1 MQLQQLKIIWIQI
14 LASIKNKFK
23 KVIVILTLAILPVGC
38 LVGPKYAK
46 PEDQNA
52 ANFQNSAANI
62 DTLAS
67 VVNVKW
73 FDLFNDEVLKGL
85 ITKGLEN
92 NYDMRIAM
100 ARIEKTRAELGYSKA
115 DLLPAV
121 GYSATI
127 NSNEKA
133 FMPSNAS
140 ANLSWELDFWGK
152 IRHQNRAAQDELIA
166 SEEGR
171 KVILSNL
178 VSDIAVAYFQLR
190 DLDNRLVIS
199 QNTFESR
206 KKAFDIINQ
215 RFTAGYVSEVD
226 KLQIEQQVAIAEATI
241 PAIQRQ
247 ITQTEN
253 IISVLLGQ
261 APASIPR
268 GKTNMELE
276 IANELPVSIPSI
288 LLRNRPDVNQ
298 AERLYMAANE
308 RIGVAQ
314 AMRFPSFNIAALAGF
329 ANNEVSSLF
338 DSSSYLQNASA
349 SVAGPI
355 FNFGKNKRRVE
366 IYRQM
371 AEEAKLAYQKT
382 CIIAVAEVE
391 QSLQN
396 VKTYKEE
403 LAARNKQVIA
413 ARKNLELSQARYY
426 NGYVSYLEVLEIE
439 RSLFD
444 AELSLSEL
452 TQNQLSSTIEL
463 YRALGGG
470 WN

>member
-1 MQLQQLKIIWIQI
+1 MINKVKI
-14 LASIKNKFK
+14 
-23 KVIVILTLAILPVGC
+23 VIVILTLAVLPTAC
-38 LVGPKYAK
+38 LVGPKYQK
-46 PEDQNA
+46 PEEPQT
-52 ANFQNSAANI
+52 ANFRYGPGYA

-73 FDLFNDEVLKGL
+73 FDLFDDDVLKGL
-85 ITKGLEN
+85 INKGLEN
-92 NYDMRIAM
+92 NYDLRIAM
-100 ARIEKTRAELGYSKA
+100 ARIEQTRAELGYTKA

-152 IRHQNRAAQDELIA
+152 IRHENRAVQDELIA

-178 VSDIAVAYFQLR
+178 VSDIATAYFELRNFDNQLIITNQTLETR
-190 DLDNRLVIS
+190 R
-199 QNTFESR
+199 
-206 KKAFDIINQ
+206 KAFDIINA
-215 RFTAGYVSEVD
+215 RFLAGYVSEVD
-226 KLQIEQQVAIAEATI
+226 KVQIEQQVAIAEAVL
-241 PAIQRQ
+241 PSIQRQ
-247 ITQTEN
+247 ITMREN
-253 IISVLLGQ
+253 TISILTGQ
-261 APASIPR
+261 VPGPIER
-268 GKTNMELE
+268 GKTVTELQV
-276 IANELPVSIPSI
+276 ANTIPVSIPSI
-288 LLRNRPDVNQ
+288 LLKNRPDVRQ
-298 AERLYMAANE
+298 AEMYYMASNE

-329 ANNEVSSLF
+329 ASQDVSNLF
-338 DSSSYLQNASA
+338 NGSSYLQNASG
-349 SVAGPI
+349 SVVGPI

-366 IYRQM
+366 IYKQI
-371 AEEAKLAYQKT
+371 AEESRLSYQKT
-382 CIIAVAEVE
+382 CIIALSEVE

-396 VKTYKEE
+396 VKTYKDEW
-403 LAARNKQVIA
+403 AARDRQVIA

-426 NGYVSYLEVLEIE
+426 NGYVSYLEVLEVQ

-444 AELSLSEL
+444 AELSLSDL
-452 TQNQLSSTIEL
+452 TQSQLSSMIQL

-470 WN
+470 WSR

>member
-1 MQLQQLKIIWIQI
+1 MM
-14 LASIKNKFK
+14 NKFK
-23 KVIVILTLAILPVGC
+23 IVVVILILAILPVGC
-38 LVGPKYAK
+38 LVGPKYEK

-52 ANFQNSAANI
+52 ASFHYGPAKA

-85 ITKGLEN
+85 INKGLEN
-92 NYDMRIAM
+92 NYDMKIAM
-100 ARIEKTRAELGYSKA
+100 ARIERTRAELGYTKA
-115 DLLPAV
+115 DLLPAI
-121 GYSATI
+121 GYSGTV
-127 NSNEKA
+127 NSNEKT

-140 ANLSWELDFWGK
+140 ATLSWELDFWGK
-152 IRHQNRAAQDELIA
+152 VRHENRAVQNELLA

-178 VSDIAVAYFQLR
+178 VSDIAVSYFQLR
-190 DLDNRLVIS
+190 DFDNRLVVS
-199 QNTFESR
+199 QSTLETR
-206 KKAFDIINQ
+206 QKAFEIINQ
-215 RFTAGYVSEVD
+215 RFLAGYVSEVD
-226 KLQIEQQVAIAEATI
+226 KVQIEQQVAIAEASI
-241 PAIQRQ
+241 PAIKRQ
-247 ITQTEN
+247 ITNLEN
-253 IISVLLGQ
+253 TISILTGQ
-261 APASIPR
+261 APGPIER
-268 GKTNMELE
+268 GKTNMELQV
-276 IANELPVSIPSI
+276 ANNIPVSIPSV

-298 AERLYMAANE
+298 AEMNYMAANE

-314 AMRFPSFNIAALAGF
+314 AMRFPSFNIAAIAGF
-329 ANNEVSSLF
+329 ANNQVSSLF
-338 DSSSYLQNASA
+338 DGSSYLQNASA

-366 IYRQM
+366 IYRQI
-371 AEEAKLAYQKT
+371 AEESRLSYQKT
-382 CIIAVAEVE
+382 CIVAVAEVE

-403 LAARNKQVIA
+403 WTARNKQVLA
-413 ARKNLELSQARYY
+413 ARKNLELSEARYY
-426 NGYVSYLEVLEIE
+426 NGYVSYLEVLEIQ

-452 TQNQLSSTIEL
+452 TQNQLSSMIQL

>member
-1 MQLQQLKIIWIQI
+1 MNKLKIIIII
-14 LASIKNKFK
+14 LA
-23 KVIVILTLAILPVGC
+23 LTILPAGC

-52 ANFQNSAANI
+52 AHFQNGAANA

-67 VVNVKW
+67 IVNVKW
-73 FDLFNDEVLKGL
+73 FDLFNDDVLKDL

-92 NYDMRIAM
+92 NYDMKIAM
-100 ARIEKTRAELGYSKA
+100 ARIERTRAELGYSKA
-115 DLLPAV
+115 DLLPAI
-121 GYSATI
+121 GYSATV

-133 FMPSNAS
+133 LMPSNAS

-152 IRHQNRAAQDELIA
+152 IRHQNRAAQDELLA

-178 VSDIAVAYFQLR
+178 VSDIAVSYFQLR
-190 DLDNRLVIS
+190 DFDNRLIIS
-199 QNTFESR
+199 KNTFESR
-206 KKAFDIINQ
+206 KKAYEIINQ

-247 ITQTEN
+247 ITQLEN
-253 IISVLLGQ
+253 IISILIGQ
-261 APASIPR
+261 APGPIPR

-371 AEEAKLAYQKT
+371 AEESKLAYQKT
-382 CIIAVAEVE
+382 CIVAVAEVE
-391 QSLQN
+391 QSLQD

-403 LAARNKQVIA
+403 LSARNKQVVA

-426 NGYVSYLEVLEIE
+426 NGYVSFLEVLEIE

-452 TQNQLSSTIEL
+452 TQNQLSSTIQL

>member
-1 MQLQQLKIIWIQI
+1 M
-14 LASIKNKFK
+14 
-23 KVIVILTLAILPVGC
+23 
-38 LVGPKYAK
+38 
-46 PEDQNA
+46 
-52 ANFQNSAANI
+52 
-62 DTLAS
+62 
-67 VVNVKW
+67 
-73 FDLFNDEVLKGL
+73 
-85 ITKGLEN
+85 
-92 NYDMRIAM
+92 
-100 ARIEKTRAELGYSKA
+100 
-115 DLLPAV
+115 
-121 GYSATI
+121 
-127 NSNEKA
+127 
-133 FMPSNAS
+133 
-140 ANLSWELDFWGK
+140 
-152 IRHQNRAAQDELIA
+152 
-166 SEEGR
+166 
-171 KVILSNL
+171 
-178 VSDIAVAYFQLR
+178 
-190 DLDNRLVIS
+190 VIS

>member
-1 MQLQQLKIIWIQI
+1 M
-14 LASIKNKFK
+14 KNKLK

-52 ANFQNSAANI
+52 TSFHNGPANA
-62 DTLAS
+62 DTLAT

-73 FDLFNDEVLKGL
+73 FDLFNDDALKGL

-92 NYDMRIAM
+92 NYDMKIAM

-115 DLLPAV
+115 DLLPAI
-121 GYSATI
+121 GYSGTA
-127 NSNEKA
+127 NSNKKA

-140 ANLSWELDFWGK
+140 ASLSWELDFWGK
-152 IRHQNRAAQDELIA
+152 VRHENRAVQDELIA

-178 VSDIAVAYFQLR
+178 VSDIAVSYFQLR
-190 DLDNRLVIS
+190 DFDNRLLIS
-199 QNTFESR
+199 QNTLKSR
-206 KKAFDIINQ
+206 QEGYEIINQ
-215 RFTAGYVSEVD
+215 RFLGGYVSEVD
-226 KLQIEQQVAIAEATI
+226 KVQIEQQVAIAEATI
-241 PAIQRQ
+241 PAIKRQ
-247 ITQTEN
+247 ITQLEN
-253 IISVLLGQ
+253 IISILIGQ
-261 APASIPR
+261 APGPIPR
-268 GKTNMELE
+268 GKSNSELE
-276 IANELPVSIPSI
+276 VANIIPVSIPSV

-329 ANNEVSSLF
+329 ANSDLNHLF

-349 SVAGPI
+349 SITGPI

-366 IYRQM
+366 IYRQI
-371 AEEAKLAYQKT
+371 AEESKLTYQKT
-382 CIIAVAEVE
+382 CIVAVAEVE

-396 VKTYKEE
+396 VATYKEE
-403 LAARNKQVIA
+403 YAARNKQVIA
-413 ARKNLELSQARYY
+413 ARQNLKLSEARYD
-426 NGYVSYLEVLEIE
+426 NGYISYLEVLEIQ

-452 TQNQLSSTIEL
+452 TQNQLSSTIQL
-463 YRALGGG
+463 YKALGGG